1 MDRSGATPAYTK
13 ELAAFIAGLGWDDIP
28 AEVVERAK
36 YLILDGIGCGLYG
49 SIKPWSRIM
58 VESLSK
64 LDGGGTATVW
74 GRDVKLSA
82 PHAALTNATAVQGF
96 ELDDVHYP
104 GVLHCESLTIPAAL
118 ALAEQGGG
126 VTGKQLLTAVVAGCE
141 AGPRAAMC
149 MRGREMLERG
159 WHSGS
164 IVGGFA
170 SAATSSNLL
179 GLDAAQ
185 TEHAF
190 GIAGSGASGL
200 MAAQFGAMVKRM
212 QHGRACQNGVYA
224 GLLASGGFT
233 GIEDVFEVPYGGF
246 CTTFTQSQDD
256 FDLAQLN
263 AGLGET
269 FETMRVRIKL
279 YPCVGGAHG
288 SVNTVLVMKQ
298 REGFSADEVG
308 SVRIIGAKAFVE
320 HGGWPFE
327 GRNVTEA
334 QMNMPYCIA
343 AALTD
348 SELTVSRY
356 TDEAIEDPAVRDL
369 TRRVIVH
376 LDETAPRQGGGERI
390 TVTLKS
396 GRSIEQMVE
405 PAKGLGSPPDEYPV
419 AEAVAKY
426 RDLVGRVVGA
436 DTVAAIE
443 AMVLNLETLDDA
455 RDLAN
460 LLAAD

>member
-1 MDRSGATPAYTK
+1 MDTGAPAYTK
-13 ELAAFIAGLGWDDIP
+13 DLAAYVAGLRFEDIP
-28 AEVVERAK
+28 AEVVARAK
-36 YLILDGIGCGLYG
+36 FLILDGLGCGLYG
-49 SIKPWSRIM
+49 ATKEWSEIM
-58 VESLSK
+58 IGALSK
-64 LDGGGTATVW
+64 LDGDGTATVW

-82 PHAALTNATAVQGF
+82 PHAALANATAVQGF

-118 ALAEQGGG
+118 ALAEQAGGA
-126 VTGKQLLTAVVAGCE
+126 TGKQVLTAFVAGCE

-179 GLDAAQ
+179 GLDAKQ
-185 TEHAF
+185 TEHAI

-246 CTTFTQSQDD
+246 CTTFTQSTDD
-256 FDLAQLN
+256 FDIAQIN

-279 YPCVGGAHG
+279 YPCVGGCHG
-288 SVNTVLVMKQ
+288 PVNTVLVMKQ
-298 REGFSADEVG
+298 REGFSADDIE
-308 SVRIIGAKAFVE
+308 SVRITGAKAFVE

-334 QMNMPYCIA
+334 QMNMPYSIA

-348 SELTVSRY
+348 GELTVSRY
-356 TDEAIEDPAVRDL
+356 TEEAIEDPAVRDL
-369 TRRVIVH
+369 ARRITVH
-376 LDETAPRQGGGERI
+376 LDENAPRQGGGEHI
-390 TVTLKS
+390 TINLKS
-396 GRSIEQMVE
+396 GAVVAQQVE
-405 PAKGLGSPPDEYPV
+405 PAKGLGSAPEAYPE
-419 AEAVAKY
+419 AEAVTKF
-426 RDLVGRVVGA
+426 RDLAGRVVG
-436 DTVAAIE
+436 DRVAAIE
-443 AMVLNLETLDDA
+443 EMVLGLETLDDVRGLTA
-455 RDLAN
+455 
-460 LLAAD
+460 LLQAG

>member
-1 MDRSGATPAYTK
+1 MDSNIPTYTK
-13 ELAAFIAGLGWDDIP
+13 DLARYVAGLRFDDIP
-28 AEVVERAK
+28 AEVVARSK
-36 YLILDGIGCGLYG
+36 FLILDGIGCGLYG
-49 SIKPWSRIM
+49 ATKEWSQIM
-58 VESLSK
+58 VDALSK
-64 LDGGGTATVW
+64 LDGKGTATVW

-82 PHAALTNATAVQGF
+82 PHAALANATAVQGF

-118 ALAEQGGG
+118 SLAEQSVGT
-126 VTGKQLLTAVVAGCE
+126 TGKQLLTAFVAGCE

-179 GLDAAQ
+179 GLDTKQ
-185 TEHAF
+185 TEHAI

-224 GLLASGGFT
+224 ALLASGGFT

-246 CTTFTQSQDD
+246 CTTFTQSIDD
-256 FDLAQLN
+256 FDIEQIN
-263 AGLGET
+263 AGLGEK

-279 YPCVGGAHG
+279 YPCVGGCHG
-288 SVNTVLVMKQ
+288 PVNTVLVMKQ
-298 REGFSADEVG
+298 REGFSADDIE
-308 SVRIIGAKAFVE
+308 SVRISGAKAFVE

-334 QMNMPYCIA
+334 QMNMPYSIA

-348 SELTVSRY
+348 GELTVSRY
-356 TDEAIEDPAVRDL
+356 TDDAIKDPMVCDL
-369 TRRVIVH
+369 ARRITVQ
-376 LDETAPRQGGGERI
+376 LDEEAPRQGGGEHI
-390 TVTLKS
+390 TINLKS
-396 GRSIEQMVE
+396 GGVVAQKVE
-405 PAKGLGSPPDEYPV
+405 PAKGLGSAPESYPE
-419 AEAVAKY
+419 AEAVAKFH
-426 RDLVGRVVGA
+426 DLAGRVVG
-436 DTVAAIE
+436 DRAAEIE
-443 AMVLNLETLDDA
+443 KMVLALDTLDDVQ
-455 RDLAN
+455 DLAV
-460 LLAAD
+460 LLKAN